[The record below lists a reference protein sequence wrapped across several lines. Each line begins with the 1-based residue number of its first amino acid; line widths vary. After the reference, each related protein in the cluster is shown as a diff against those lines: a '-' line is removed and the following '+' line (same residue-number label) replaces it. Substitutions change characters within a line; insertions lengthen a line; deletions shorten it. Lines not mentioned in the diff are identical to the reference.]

1 MATGGFFKRGHEVRG
16 TDHGWHGC
24 QEDPSMTSHPRRLAG
39 SWSPP
44 AEVRILPL
52 TRGNTRFSGPTV
64 SPHELLADLAAAVD
78 VAPGGGETATPVCLT
93 LDVPTDLEIAAE
105 RGPVRRLFAP
115 LLERALAAAGRRIGA
130 GPSPR
135 EVVVTA
141 VGFPDRIEI
150 EFADSGPGLTHRE
163 RSSFP
168 PQGTPATDPREPTDP
183 LLDDLRHRVVALG
196 GSISAIDCPEGGSA
210 VTLCLP
216 TRPAALRRAA

>member
-1 MATGGFFKRGHEVRG
+1 
-16 TDHGWHGC
+16 
-24 QEDPSMTSHPRRLAG
+24 MTSHPRRPAG
-39 SWSPP
+39 SQFPP

-52 TRGNTRFSGPTV
+52 TRGSTRFCGPTV

-78 VAPGGGETATPVCLT
+78 VALGGGETAAPVCLT

-168 PQGTPATDPREPTDP
+168 PRGTPATDPREPTDP
-183 LLDDLRHRVVALG
+183 LLDDLSHRVVALG

-210 VTLCLP
+210 VTLFLP